1 MHGVYLAPWTCKV
14 FRGRFLCAIYTFSF
28 IHSHTAT
35 PEALC
40 YTTPGQRTKQRTKLP
55 LAQWPGTALRCWG
68 LSRWWTWVSPQRSRP
83 WTRPAGTPA
92 LQPPVW
98 PSAQRLLSSC
108 WAGPCPAGSGQ
119 REQEGVQ
126 EWSLITGADDVEIHT
141 LMYGGNN
148 NNNILYSS
156 QWEIKAVVRSH
167 NKEHISLSHETH
179 S

>member
-14 FRGRFLCAIYTFSF
+14 FRGRFLCAIYKFSF

-40 YTTPGQRTKQRTKLP
+40 YTTPGQKTKQRTKLP

-92 LQPPVW
+92 LQPPAW

-126 EWSLITGADDVEIHT
+126 EWSLITGADVWRYTHLCMEVTTITIYFIHPSGKLKLSFDRT
-141 LMYGGNN
+141 TK
-148 NNNILYSS
+148 NI
-156 QWEIKAVVRSH
+156 SH
-167 NKEHISLSHETH
+167 
-179 S
+179 